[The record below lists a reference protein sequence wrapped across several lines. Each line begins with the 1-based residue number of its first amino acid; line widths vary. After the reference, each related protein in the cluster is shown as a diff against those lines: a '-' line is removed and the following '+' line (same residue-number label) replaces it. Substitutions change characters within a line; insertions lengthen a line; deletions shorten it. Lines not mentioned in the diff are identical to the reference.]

1 MNTTTAPDE
10 YRLPQSTGAV
20 EFTPDPTTKEE
31 QVDFRQSTLER
42 LTRETLDYAQPRHEA
57 NPGDYDRRR
66 VEFGG
71 AVVGALAAPA
81 PEVQREY
88 DPTDVILMGEYTRQI
103 ARWRDMEQNPLA
115 TQNGYDLAA

>member
-10 YRLPQSTGAV
+10 YRVPQSTGAV
-20 EFTPDPTTKEE
+20 EFAPDPATNEE

-57 NPGDYDRRR
+57 NPGDYDQRR

-71 AVVGALAAPA
+71 AVVGTIETATRQPV
-81 PEVQREY
+81 PEY
-88 DPTDVILMGEYTRQI
+88 DPTDVVLMARYTQQI
-103 ARWRDMEQNPLA
+103 TRWRNMEQS
-115 TQNGYDLAA
+115 GYDGAA

>member
-1 MNTTTAPDE
+1 MNTTTTPDE
-10 YRLPQSTGAV
+10 YRLPQSAGAV
-20 EFTPDPTTKEE
+20 EFIPDPATDEE
-31 QVDFRQSTLER
+31 QVDFHRSSLER
-42 LTRETLDYAQPRHEA
+42 LTRETIDYAQPRHEVDST
-57 NPGDYDRRR
+57 NFDRRR

-103 ARWRDMEQNPLA
+103 ARWRDVEQNPLA

>member
-10 YRLPQSTGAV
+10 YRVPQSTGAV
-20 EFTPDPTTKEE
+20 EFAPDPATNEE

-71 AVVGALAAPA
+71 AIVDTIETTAQPPVL
-81 PEVQREY
+81 EY
-88 DPTDVILMGEYTRQI
+88 DPTDIALMARYTQQI
-103 ARWRDMEQNPLA
+103 VRWRDMEQS
-115 TQNGYDLAA
+115 GYDRAA